1 MPSAKITTELV
12 SNSITTEFNADA
24 LNNFIPYIIPHLI
37 PGDLNSTKMT
47 ITTENLTTSIT
58 TEC

>member
-1 MPSAKITTELV
+1 MSSGTITTELV
-12 SNSITTEFNADA
+12 SNSITTELNTDA

-37 PGDLNSTKMT
+37 PGDLNSTEMK
-47 ITTENLTTSIT
+47 ITTENVKVSIT